1 MKYLPFENITFKTK
15 LTPQEVMERLQ
26 RVVEPERSFQLF
38 RASRT
43 RREKPYQGFVYRSSF
58 LATRNIQYRNSFNPT
73 ISGTVLTG
81 DDHTTVNI
89 KMRLPLFVSIFM
101 AIWCGGVL
109 FAVVMIALRSIEEN
123 KFHAMIFVPLLMLV
137 FGYGLVTGAV
147 KFESIR
153 SRNYFFKL
161 LELQRN

>member
-1 MKYLPFENITFKTK
+1 MKYLPFENITYKTK
-15 LTPQEVMERLQ
+15 LTPHEVMERIQ

-38 RASRT
+38 RASRA

-73 ISGTVLTG
+73 ISGTIAQEG
-81 DDHTTVNI
+81 DHTIVNV
-89 KMRLPLFVSIFM
+89 KMRLPLFVSAFM

-109 FAVVMIALRSIEEN
+109 FAVVMIVIRSFQEN
-123 KFHAMIFVPLLMLV
+123 KFHSMMFVPLLMLV
-137 FGYGLVTGAV
+137 FGYGLVTGAF
-147 KFESIR
+147 KFESIK

-161 LELQRN
+161 LELQRD